1 MTNNI
6 FIHKYLEMIKNDNF
20 KKEFNIIIKPILK
33 LIKKQLNLYL
43 FIIFFILLF
52 FFSLNLLIISKV
64 FQFYLKKYQNYNLNN
79 K

>member
-20 KKEFNIIIKPILK
+20 KKEFNIITKPILK
-33 LIKKQLNLYL
+33 LIKKQLNFYL

>member
-33 LIKKQLNLYL
+33 LIKKQLNCYL

>member
-20 KKEFNIIIKPILK
+20 KKEFNIITKPILK
-33 LIKKQLNLYL
+33 LIKKQLNCYL

>member
-20 KKEFNIIIKPILK
+20 KKEFNIITKPVLK
-33 LIKKQLNLYL
+33 LIKKQLNCYL

-79 K
+79 